1 MKNIITIIVI
11 VIFSSNCIAQSPV
24 ISVKKWYKEQAG
36 TYYKDL
42 NNEMDAFVGTWLY
55 TEGNTSLKIKLKKET
70 MHYNGKYYVD
80 LMVGEY
86 QYIKNGVELINTL
99 NNFDLMNGYEHRVY
113 GKSLYQ
119 SCIPYPASDCV
130 EGETRLSLSFFDTL
144 KDFSYTFI
152 FHKREV
158 NGQPALR
165 AFNVCRY
172 YNDVP
177 LGTTPPEP
185 TMPCQNEILLLKV
198 E

>member
-1 MKNIITIIVI
+1 MKNIAIIILVI
-11 VIFSSNCIAQSPV
+11 ISFNCKAQNPV
-24 ISVKKWYKEQAG
+24 LPLDQWGEAQLNA
-36 TYYKDL
+36 YYKDL

-70 MHYNGKYYVD
+70 MHFNGKYYVD

-113 GKSLYQ
+113 GKNLYN
-119 SCIPYPASDCV
+119 SCILYPASDCV

-165 AFNVCRY
+165 AFNVC
-172 YNDVP
+172 
-177 LGTTPPEP
+177 
-185 TMPCQNEILLLKV
+185 
-198 E
+198 